1 MPESHVVSG
10 LKSKR
15 DEIKRA
21 ILDYEQKI
29 KTARADL
36 ATLNEALAIFGEF
49 SGNPKKYF
57 ERRQLFERGELM
69 RIIMDAFRDAPDGLT
84 TRELTEIAMEAKGF
98 DLDDDKLF
106 ARVTHSVGNALAG
119 YKRAKQIRADG
130 VRQGV
135 QVWKRTL

>member
-1 MPESHVVSG
+1 MTDSHVVSG
-10 LKSKR
+10 LKAKR
-15 DEIKRA
+15 DDIKRA

-49 SGNPKKYF
+49 SGNLKKCF

-69 RIIMDAFRDAPDGLT
+69 RIIMDASRDAPDGLT
-84 TRELTEIAMEAKGF
+84 TRELTEIAMKANAF
-98 DLDDDKLF
+98 DLEDDKLF

-135 QVWKRTL
+135 QVWNRNG